1 MSSNVF
7 NPQTIIDGLLATKI
21 QQKFGP
27 KTRGTGLLDFV
38 SSPYAGDL
46 GSSLLA
52 QGGYSTMPTSFGQSL
67 GVAKQVADQNQMNRD
82 ATLLNEIGT
91 LSSLSQSFNKDRK
104 IIKGI
109 DGFNYYADTGERVL
123 PNAEKPIK
131 DRKTAIDSQG
141 ILRFVDDG
149 TKVFSDDSPNVD
161 RKTAL
166 DSFGV
171 LRFIDNGE
179 QVFSGDKPKDKERKT
194 AKDIDG
200 ILRYIDNGEK
210 VFSTDTVT
218 KTFNTEKDINNQLR
232 YTEGPNA
239 GKLVFPNVT
248 KNKEAIS
255 GKDRYIKTD
264 QGLYDVVEKIIVP
277 GTKADIDAGKRY
289 IKTDLG
295 LFDTETRSIV
305 PNTKTATK
313 RETKADVN
321 GILRYVDDGTIVPGF
336 DVDKTSSFKTEKDI
350 NDRLRFVNGP
360 NAGELVFPDVV
371 VEPEEPKLDRSD
383 TYKTI
388 AKEKYGIDLTDTQ
401 ARFLDESIGENIMYI
416 GEDGIIVNRFEE
428 LLKGFQ
434 TTDNTTQQTT
444 NDTNQ
449 QTTTIKDDDLGSTK
463 LSSLAVDKKVKDL
476 SKEFETR
483 GFTNSLATL
492 DEVKALISP
501 DGKIAG
507 FGVVEGLLPGFAV
520 GSEGKYA
527 RSTFATLF
535 NQILKDRSGV
545 AVTTPEL
552 DRLRTEFNSGALKTE
567 QDMINALQRYE
578 RILNKLIKG
587 TLAGYPQE
595 VVDQYVDQGGII
607 STGNDLKDKYGLG
620 G

>member
-123 PNAEKPIK
+123 PNAVKPSSAF
-131 DRKTAIDSQG
+131 KTERDQN
-141 ILRFVDDG
+141 DQ
-149 TKVFSDDSPNVD
+149 
-161 RKTAL
+161 
-166 DSFGV
+166 
-171 LRFIDNGE
+171 LRFI
-179 QVFSGDKPKDKERKT
+179 
-194 AKDIDG
+194 
-200 ILRYIDNGEK
+200 
-210 VFSTDTVT
+210 
-218 KTFNTEKDINNQLR
+218 
-232 YTEGPNA
+232 EGPNA
-239 GKLVFPNVT
+239 GKLVFPDVT
-248 KNKEAIS
+248 KNEEAIS

-289 IKTDLG
+289 IKTDNG
-295 LFDTETRSIV
+295 LFDTQTESIV
-305 PNTKTATK
+305 PDTKTTTK
-313 RETKADVN
+313 RETKADRN

-336 DVDKTSSFKTEKDI
+336 DVDKTSSFKTERDI
-350 NDRLRFVNGP
+350 NDRLRFVDGP
-360 NAGELVFPDVV
+360 NAGDLVFPNVV

-383 TYKTI
+383 TFKTI
-388 AKEKYGIDLTDTQ
+388 AKEKYDIDLTDTQ

-416 GEDGIIVNRFEE
+416 GEDGIIVNKFEE

-463 LSSLAVDKKVKDL
+463 LGDLAVDKKVKDL

-507 FGVVEGLLPGFAV
+507 FGVVEGLLPGFVV

-567 QDMINALQRYE
+567 KDMINALQRYE

-595 VVDQYVDQGGII
+595 VVDQYVNQGGII
-607 STGNDLKDKYGLG
+607 STGKDLKDKYGLSG
-620 G
+620 